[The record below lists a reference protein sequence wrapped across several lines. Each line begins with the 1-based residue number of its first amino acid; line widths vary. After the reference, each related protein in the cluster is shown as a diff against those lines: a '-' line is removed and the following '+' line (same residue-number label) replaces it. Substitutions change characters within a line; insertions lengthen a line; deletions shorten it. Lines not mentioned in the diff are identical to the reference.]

1 MSNMERA
8 DRHIKKVPTNP
19 RQELI
24 EWVIALAIAVV
35 VGLVLHFLVFQ
46 MIRVDGP
53 SMQPTLHT
61 GQRMFSTPA
70 TYFLR
75 EPVRGEIVITAF
87 PERKGDYFVK
97 RVIGLP
103 GERIAIHDGSV
114 YINGKKLDE
123 PYIKESIE
131 YTMDEILIEEGHV
144 FVLGD
149 NRNDSTDS
157 HSSYVGALPM
167 SMLKG
172 KVQAVLWPLSEIQW
186 IVTPEYNELS
196 QQGE

>member
-1 MSNMERA
+1 MHNMK
-8 DRHIKKVPTNP
+8 HLKKAPVNP

-24 EWVIALAIAVV
+24 EWIVALVIAAA

-70 TYFLR
+70 TYMLR

-87 PERKGDYFVK
+87 PNRDGDYFVK
-97 RVIGLP
+97 RVIALP
-103 GERIAIHDGSV
+103 GERVAVYDGAV
-114 YINGKKLDE
+114 YINGQALNE
-123 PYIKESIE
+123 PYIKEKID
-131 YTMDEILIEEGHV
+131 YTMDEIVVEEGHV

-157 HSSYVGALPM
+157 HDPRVGTLPF

-172 KVQAVLWPLSEIQW
+172 KVQAVIWPFNEFQLVS
-186 IVTPEYNELS
+186 TPEYNELS
-196 QQGE
+196 Q